1 MFGEGGGGGG
11 GRGRTVN
18 DMELHWVILT
28 FSSGHSLS
36 SYGGKVDQRFENR
49 CKRCFVEGM
58 GRVRGRGCGWD
69 RGFS

>member
-1 MFGEGGGGGG
+1 MFGEGGG

-36 SYGGKVDQRFENR
+36 SYRGKVDQRFENK
-49 CKRCFVEGM
+49 CKRCFVG
-58 GRVRGRGCGWD
+58 GGGG
-69 RGFS
+69 